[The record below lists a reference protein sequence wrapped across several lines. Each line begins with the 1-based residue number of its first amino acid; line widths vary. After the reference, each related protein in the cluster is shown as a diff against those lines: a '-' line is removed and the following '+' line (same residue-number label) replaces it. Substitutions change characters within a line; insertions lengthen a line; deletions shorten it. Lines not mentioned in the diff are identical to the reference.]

1 MAFGVS
7 LSLAFDVF
15 GAIISAFFQ
24 LLCFSYMTLP
34 AGIGESYP
42 KKANSSESNT
52 KQKPN
57 LNKTK
62 RKATKD
68 FERECFFFFHFI
80 SIWSPDNIKRCAKY
94 FLVHGEEHRLVALTN
109 LQLDYHYFQSR
120 FYLWSVIVSMTL
132 FSVDEPGYTVIYNHI
147 HHIEGHVQT
156 EEVEKK

>member
-15 GAIISAFFQ
+15 GAIISAFFVW
-24 LLCFSYMTLP
+24 LLYFSYMTLP

-109 LQLDYHYFQSR
+109 LQLDCHYFQSR
-120 FYLWSVIVSMTL
+120 FSRGVL
-132 FSVDEPGYTVIYNHI
+132 FMVCYRLHDPFLCR
-147 HHIEGHVQT
+147 
-156 EEVEKK
+156 